1 MNSKQDRD
9 GRGLMRAPRL
19 CILSRGPQLYSTR
32 RLMNEADASGMIVE
46 IVDPLETSL
55 VLDDRNGQVIYQGWP
70 LDADAVIP
78 RIGYSVT
85 TEGVRVVR
93 QFERMGVYVAN
104 SADAILRSRDKLTA
118 SQILSQKGVPVP
130 KTALVTSWKDVERA
144 ISRVGGVPCIVK
156 TSQGTQ
162 GDGVFLVR
170 SIRHA
175 KEMVY
180 RLIAER
186 KTVLVQEYIKE
197 SHGKDIRVIVVGGEV
212 VAAMRRV
219 SNGREFRSNY
229 HLGGRVEQ
237 IDLPD
242 DYAKVAIE
250 AANHLGIDVGGVD
263 LLEGRS
269 GPILL
274 EVNSSPG
281 LEGIEKASGINVAG
295 HIIEMIAK
303 RHKIQSVNLDEIV
316 RRRTGF
322 GTVTVVLNIWPQ
334 FIGRSIS
341 EVVPPDANVVTIIRG
356 KENIWSPDV
365 ELILQPNDQI
375 VLYGPLESMR
385 SHIEGN
391 DESPAAL
398 S

>member
-1 MNSKQDRD
+1 
-9 GRGLMRAPRL
+9 MRAPRL

-32 RLMNEADASGMIVE
+32 RLVNEADAAGMIVE

-55 VLDDRNGQVIYQGWP
+55 ILDDRNGQVIYQGWP

-85 TEGVRVVR
+85 NEGVRVVR

-118 SQILSQKGVPVP
+118 SQILSQKGIPVP

-162 GDGVFLVR
+162 GDGVFLIR
-170 SIRHA
+170 SIRQA

-212 VAAMRRV
+212 VASMRRV
-219 SNGREFRSNY
+219 SNGREFRSNF
-229 HLGGRVEQ
+229 HLGGRVER
-237 IDLPD
+237 IELSEE
-242 DYAKVAIE
+242 YAKVAVD

-263 LLEGRS
+263 LLEGRM

-281 LEGIEKASGINVAG
+281 LEGIEKASGVNVAG
-295 HIIEMIAK
+295 HIIKMIDK
-303 RHKIQSVNLDEIV
+303 RHKIQSVNLDDIV
-316 RRRTGF
+316 RRRVGF
-322 GTVTVVLNIWPQ
+322 GTITVVLNIWPQ
-334 FIGRSIS
+334 FIGRTIA
-341 EVVPPDANVVTIIRG
+341 EVVPPEANIITVIRG
-356 KENIWSPDV
+356 KENIWSPDDN
-365 ELILQPNDQI
+365 LILQPNDQI
-375 VLYGPLESMR
+375 VLFGPLEYMR

-391 DESPAAL
+391 DDSPGAL

>member
-1 MNSKQDRD
+1 MK
-9 GRGLMRAPRL
+9 APRL

-32 RLMNEADASGMIVE
+32 RLVDEADAAGMIVE

-55 VLDDRNGQVIYQGWP
+55 VLDDRQGQVIHQGWP
-70 LDADAVIP
+70 LDVDAVIP

-104 SADAILRSRDKLTA
+104 GADAIMRSRDKLTA
-118 SQILSQKGVPVP
+118 SQILSQKGIPVP
-130 KTALVTSWKDVERA
+130 KTALVTSWRDVERA

-162 GDGVFLVR
+162 GDGVYLVR

-175 KEMVY
+175 KELVY
-180 RLIAER
+180 RLLAER
-186 KTVLVQEYIKE
+186 NTILVQEYIRE
-197 SHGKDIRVIVVGGEV
+197 SHGKDIRVIVVGGKV

-219 SNGREFRSNY
+219 SNGREFRSNF
-229 HLGGRVEQ
+229 HLGGRVES

-242 DYAKVAIE
+242 EYAKVAID
-250 AANHLGIDVGGVD
+250 AATHLGIEVGGVD
-263 LLEGRS
+263 LLEGRM

-281 LEGIEKASGINVAG
+281 LEGIEKASGVNVAA
-295 HIIEMIAK
+295 HIIKMISK
-303 RHKIQSVNLDEIV
+303 RHKIQSINLDEVI
-316 RRRTGF
+316 RGRTGF
-322 GTVTVVLNIWPQ
+322 GTVTVMLNVWPQ
-334 FIGRSIS
+334 YIGRSIS
-341 EVVPPDANVVTIIRG
+341 DILPPESFVVTIIRG
-356 KENIWSPDV
+356 KENIWSADHD
-365 ELILQPNDQI
+365 LILQPNDQI
-375 VLYGPLESMR
+375 ILYGPIETIR
-385 SHIEGN
+385 AHIDGK
-391 DESPAAL
+391 DDPAAAM

>member
-1 MNSKQDRD
+1 
-9 GRGLMRAPRL
+9 
-19 CILSRGPQLYSTR
+19 
-32 RLMNEADASGMIVE
+32 MNEADAAGMIVE

-55 VLDDRNGQVIYQGWP
+55 ILDDRNGQVIYQGWP
-70 LDADAVIP
+70 LDVDAVIP

-170 SIRHA
+170 SIRQA

-197 SHGKDIRVIVVGGEV
+197 SHGRDIRVIVVGGEV

-263 LLEGRS
+263 LLEGRT

-281 LEGIEKASGINVAG
+281 LEGIEKASGSNVAG

-303 RHKIQSVNLDEIV
+303 RHKIQSVNLDEII

-322 GTVTVVLNIWPQ
+322 GTVTVILNTWPQ

-341 EVVPPDANVVTIIRG
+341 EVIPPNSNVVTIIRG

-385 SHIEGN
+385 SHIEGD

>member
-1 MNSKQDRD
+1 MK
-9 GRGLMRAPRL
+9 APRL

-32 RLMNEADASGMIVE
+32 RLVDEADAAGMIVE

-55 VLDDRNGQVIYQGWP
+55 VLDDRQGQVIHQGWP
-70 LDADAVIP
+70 LDVDAVIP

-104 SADAILRSRDKLTA
+104 GADAIMRSRDKLTA
-118 SQILSQKGVPVP
+118 SQILSQKGIPVP
-130 KTALVTSWKDVERA
+130 KTALVTSWRDVERA

-162 GDGVFLVR
+162 GDGVYLVR

-175 KEMVY
+175 KELVY
-180 RLIAER
+180 RLLAER
-186 KTVLVQEYIKE
+186 NTILVQEYIRE
-197 SHGKDIRVIVVGGEV
+197 SHGKDIRVIVVGGKV

-219 SNGREFRSNY
+219 SNGREFRSNF
-229 HLGGRVEQ
+229 HLGGRVES

-242 DYAKVAIE
+242 EYAKVAID
-250 AANHLGIDVGGVD
+250 AATHLGIEVGGVD
-263 LLEGRS
+263 LLEGRM

-281 LEGIEKASGINVAG
+281 LEGIEKASGVNVAA
-295 HIIEMIAK
+295 HIIKMITK
-303 RHKIQSVNLDEIV
+303 RHKIQSINLDDVI
-316 RRRTGF
+316 RGRTGF
-322 GTVTVVLNIWPQ
+322 GTVTVMLNVWPQ
-334 FIGRSIS
+334 YIGRSIS
-341 EVVPPDANVVTIIRG
+341 DILPPESFVVTIIRG
-356 KENIWSPDV
+356 KENIWSADHD
-365 ELILQPNDQI
+365 LILQPNDQI
-375 VLYGPLESMR
+375 ILYGPIETIR
-385 SHIEGN
+385 AHIDGK
-391 DESPAAL
+391 DDPAAAM

>member
-1 MNSKQDRD
+1 MK
-9 GRGLMRAPRL
+9 APRL

-32 RLMNEADASGMIVE
+32 RLADEADAAGMIVE

-55 VLDDRNGQVIYQGWP
+55 VLDDKQGQVIHQGWP
-70 LDADAVIP
+70 LDVDAVIP

-104 SADAILRSRDKLTA
+104 GADAIMRSRDKLTA
-118 SQILSQKGVPVP
+118 SQILSQKGIPVP
-130 KTALVTSWKDVERA
+130 KTALVTSWRDVERG

-156 TSQGTQ
+156 TTQGTQ
-162 GDGVFLVR
+162 GDGVYLVR

-175 KEMVY
+175 KELVY
-180 RLIAER
+180 RLLAER
-186 KTVLVQEYIKE
+186 NTVLVQEYIRE
-197 SHGKDIRVIVVGGEV
+197 SHGKDIRVIVVGGKV

-229 HLGGRVEQ
+229 HLGGRVET

-242 DYAKVAIE
+242 EYAKVAID
-250 AANHLGIDVGGVD
+250 AAAHLGIEVGGVD
-263 LLEGRS
+263 LLEGRM

-281 LEGIEKASGINVAG
+281 LEGIEKASGVNVAG
-295 HIIEMIAK
+295 HIIEMITK
-303 RHKIQSVNLDEIV
+303 RHKIQSINLDEVV
-316 RRRTGF
+316 RRRSGF
-322 GTVTVVLNIWPQ
+322 GTVRVLLNVWPQ
-334 FIGRSIS
+334 YIGRSIS
-341 EVVPPDANVVTIIRG
+341 EVLPPESFVVTIIRG
-356 KENIWSPDV
+356 KENIWSANRN
-365 ELILQPNDQI
+365 LLLQPNDQLI
-375 VLYGPLESMR
+375 LYGPIESIR
-385 SHIEGN
+385 AHIEGK
-391 DESPAAL
+391 DDASAAM

>member
-1 MNSKQDRD
+1 MK
-9 GRGLMRAPRL
+9 APRL

-32 RLMNEADASGMIVE
+32 RLVDEADAAGMIVE

-55 VLDDRNGQVIYQGWP
+55 VLDDRQGQVIHQGWP
-70 LDADAVIP
+70 LDVDAVIP

-104 SADAILRSRDKLTA
+104 GADAIMRSRDKLTA
-118 SQILSQKGVPVP
+118 SQILSQKGIPVP
-130 KTALVTSWKDVERA
+130 KTALVTSWRDVERA

-162 GDGVFLVR
+162 GDGVYLVR

-175 KEMVY
+175 KELVY
-180 RLIAER
+180 RLLAER
-186 KTVLVQEYIKE
+186 NTILVQEYIRE
-197 SHGKDIRVIVVGGEV
+197 SHGKDIRVIVVGGKV

-219 SNGREFRSNY
+219 SNGREFRSNF
-229 HLGGRVEQ
+229 HLGGRVES

-242 DYAKVAIE
+242 EYAKVAID
-250 AANHLGIDVGGVD
+250 AATHLGIEVGGVD
-263 LLEGRS
+263 LLEGRM

-281 LEGIEKASGINVAG
+281 LEGIEKASGVNVAA
-295 HIIEMIAK
+295 HIIKMISK
-303 RHKIQSVNLDEIV
+303 RHKIQSINLDEVI
-316 RRRTGF
+316 RGRAGF
-322 GTVTVVLNIWPQ
+322 GTVTVMLNVWPQ
-334 FIGRSIS
+334 YIGRSIS
-341 EVVPPDANVVTIIRG
+341 DILPPESFVVTIIRG
-356 KENIWSPDV
+356 KENIWSADHD
-365 ELILQPNDQI
+365 LILQPNDQI
-375 VLYGPLESMR
+375 ILYGPIETIR
-385 SHIEGN
+385 AHIDGK
-391 DESPAAL
+391 DDPAAAM

>member
-1 MNSKQDRD
+1 MK
-9 GRGLMRAPRL
+9 APRL

-32 RLMNEADASGMIVE
+32 RLVDEADAAGMIVE

-55 VLDDRNGQVIYQGWP
+55 VLDDRQGQVIHQGWA
-70 LDADAVIP
+70 LNADAVIP

-104 SADAILRSRDKLTA
+104 GSDAIMRSRDKLTA

-130 KTALVTSWKDVERA
+130 KTALVTSWRDVERS

-162 GDGVFLVR
+162 GDGVYLVR
-170 SIRHA
+170 SIKQA
-175 KEMVY
+175 KELVY
-180 RLIAER
+180 RLLAER
-186 KTVLVQEYIKE
+186 NTVLVQEYIRE

-242 DYAKVAIE
+242 EYAKVAID
-250 AANHLGIDVGGVD
+250 AANHLGIEVGGVD
-263 LLEGRS
+263 LLEGRM

-281 LEGIEKASGINVAG
+281 LEGIEKASGVNVAG
-295 HIIEMIAK
+295 HIIEMITK
-303 RHKIQSVNLDEIV
+303 RHKIQSVNLDEVI

-322 GTVTVVLNIWPQ
+322 GTVTVLLNVWPQ
-334 FIGRSIS
+334 YIGRTIAD
-341 EVVPPDANVVTIIRG
+341 VLPPDSSVVTIIRG
-356 KENIWSPDV
+356 RENIWSPSND
-365 ELILQPNDQI
+365 LILQPNDQV
-375 VLYGPLESMR
+375 VLYGPLDIIR
-385 SHIEGN
+385 AHIEGN
-391 DESPAAL
+391 DGPSAAM

>member
-1 MNSKQDRD
+1 MKSTK
-9 GRGLMRAPRL
+9 L

-32 RLMNEADASGMIVE
+32 RLADEADAAGMIVE

-55 VLDDRNGQVIYQGWP
+55 VLDQQQGLVIHQGWP
-70 LDADAVIP
+70 LDTDAVIP

-93 QFERMGVYVAN
+93 QFETMGVYVAN
-104 SADAILRSRDKLTA
+104 SADSILRSRDKLTA
-118 SQILSQKGVPVP
+118 SQILSEKGIPVP

-186 KTVLVQEYIKE
+186 KTVLVQEYIRE
-197 SHGKDIRVIVVGGEV
+197 SHGKDVRVIVVGGEV

-237 IDLPD
+237 IELSEE
-242 DYAKVAIE
+242 YARVAID
-250 AANHLGIDVGGVD
+250 AANHLGIEVGGVD
-263 LLEGRS
+263 LLEGKM

-281 LEGIEKASGINVAG
+281 LEGIEKASGVNVAG

-303 RHKIQSVNLDEIV
+303 RHRIQSVNLDDVIK
-316 RRRTGF
+316 RRTGF
-322 GTVTVVLNIWPQ
+322 GTVTVILNVWPQ

-341 EVVPPDANVVTIIRG
+341 DVKPPNSHVVTVIRG
-356 KENIWSPDV
+356 KENIWTPSP
-365 ELILQPNDQI
+365 ELLLQPNDQI
-375 VLYGPLESMR
+375 VLYGPVDEIR
-385 SHIEGN
+385 NHIGGN
-391 DESPAAL
+391 NDSSAVI

>member
-1 MNSKQDRD
+1 MK
-9 GRGLMRAPRL
+9 APRL

-32 RLMNEADASGMIVE
+32 RLVDEADAAGMIVE

-55 VLDDRNGQVIYQGWP
+55 VLDDRQGQVIHQGWP
-70 LDADAVIP
+70 LDVDAVIP

-104 SADAILRSRDKLTA
+104 GADAIMRSRDKLTA
-118 SQILSQKGVPVP
+118 SQILSQKGIPVP
-130 KTALVTSWKDVERA
+130 KTALVTSWRDVERA

-162 GDGVFLVR
+162 GDGVYLVR

-175 KEMVY
+175 KELVY
-180 RLIAER
+180 RLLAER
-186 KTVLVQEYIKE
+186 NTILVQEYIRE
-197 SHGKDIRVIVVGGEV
+197 SHGKDIRVIVVGGKV

-219 SNGREFRSNY
+219 SNGREFRSNF
-229 HLGGRVEQ
+229 HLGGRVES

-242 DYAKVAIE
+242 EYAKVAID
-250 AANHLGIDVGGVD
+250 AATHLGIEVGGVD
-263 LLEGRS
+263 LLEGRM

-281 LEGIEKASGINVAG
+281 LEGIEKASGVNVAA
-295 HIIEMIAK
+295 HIIKMISK
-303 RHKIQSVNLDEIV
+303 RHKIQSINLDEVI
-316 RRRTGF
+316 RGRAGF
-322 GTVTVVLNIWPQ
+322 GTVTVTLNVWPQ
-334 FIGRSIS
+334 YIGRSIS
-341 EVVPPDANVVTIIRG
+341 DILPPESFVVTIIRG
-356 KENIWSPDV
+356 KENIWSADHD
-365 ELILQPNDQI
+365 LILQPNDQI
-375 VLYGPLESMR
+375 ILYGPIETIR
-385 SHIEGN
+385 AHIDGK
-391 DESPAAL
+391 DDPAAAM

>member
-1 MNSKQDRD
+1 MK
-9 GRGLMRAPRL
+9 APRL

-32 RLMNEADASGMIVE
+32 RLVDEADAAGMIVE

-55 VLDDRNGQVIYQGWP
+55 VLDDRQGQVIHQGWP
-70 LDADAVIP
+70 LNADAVIP

-104 SADAILRSRDKLTA
+104 GADAIMRSRDKLTA

-130 KTALVTSWKDVERA
+130 KTALVTSWRDVERS

-170 SIRHA
+170 SIRQA
-175 KEMVY
+175 KELVY
-180 RLIAER
+180 RLLAER
-186 KTVLVQEYIKE
+186 NTVLVQEYIRE

-219 SNGREFRSNY
+219 SNGPEFRSNY
-229 HLGGRVEQ
+229 HLGGRVEKNY
-237 IDLPD
+237 LPD
-242 DYAKVAIE
+242 EYAKVAID
-250 AANHLGIDVGGVD
+250 AANYLGIEVGGVD
-263 LLEGRS
+263 LLEGRM

-281 LEGIEKASGINVAG
+281 LEGIEKASGVNVAG
-295 HIIEMIAK
+295 HIIEMITK
-303 RHKIQSVNLDEIV
+303 RHKIQSVNLDEVI

-322 GTVTVVLNIWPQ
+322 GTVTVLLNVWPQ
-334 FIGRSIS
+334 YIGRTIAD
-341 EVVPPDANVVTIIRG
+341 VLPPNSSVVTIVRG
-356 KENIWSPDV
+356 RENIWSPSND
-365 ELILQPNDQI
+365 LILQPNDQI
-375 VLYGPLESMR
+375 VLYGPLDTIR
-385 SHIEGN
+385 AHIEGN
-391 DESPAAL
+391 DGPSAAM

>member
-1 MNSKQDRD
+1 MK
-9 GRGLMRAPRL
+9 APRL

-32 RLMNEADASGMIVE
+32 RLVDEADAAGMIVE

-55 VLDDRNGQVIYQGWP
+55 VLDNRQGQVIHQGWP
-70 LDADAVIP
+70 LDVDAVIP

-104 SADAILRSRDKLTA
+104 GADAIMRSRDKLTA
-118 SQILSQKGVPVP
+118 SQILSQKGIPVP
-130 KTALVTSWKDVERA
+130 KTALVTSWRDVERA

-162 GDGVFLVR
+162 GDGVYLVR

-175 KEMVY
+175 KELVY
-180 RLIAER
+180 RLLAER
-186 KTVLVQEYIKE
+186 NTILVQEYIRE
-197 SHGKDIRVIVVGGEV
+197 SHGKDIRVIVVGGKV

-219 SNGREFRSNY
+219 SNGREFRSNF
-229 HLGGRVEQ
+229 HLGGRVES

-242 DYAKVAIE
+242 EYAKVAID
-250 AANHLGIDVGGVD
+250 AATHLGIEVGGVD
-263 LLEGRS
+263 LLEGRM

-281 LEGIEKASGINVAG
+281 LEGIEKASGVNVAA
-295 HIIEMIAK
+295 HIIKMISK
-303 RHKIQSVNLDEIV
+303 RHKIQSINLDEVI
-316 RRRTGF
+316 RGRAGF
-322 GTVTVVLNIWPQ
+322 GTVTVTLNVWPQ
-334 FIGRSIS
+334 YIGRSIS
-341 EVVPPDANVVTIIRG
+341 DILPPESFVVTIIRG
-356 KENIWSPDV
+356 KENIWSADHD
-365 ELILQPNDQI
+365 LILQPNDQI
-375 VLYGPLESMR
+375 ILYGPIETIR
-385 SHIEGN
+385 AHIDGK
-391 DESPAAL
+391 DDPAAAM

>member
-1 MNSKQDRD
+1 MK
-9 GRGLMRAPRL
+9 APRL

-32 RLMNEADASGMIVE
+32 RLVDEADAAGMIVE

-55 VLDDRNGQVIYQGWP
+55 VLDDRQGQVIHQGWP
-70 LDADAVIP
+70 LNADAVIP

-104 SADAILRSRDKLTA
+104 GADAIMRSRDKLTA

-130 KTALVTSWKDVERA
+130 KTALVTSWRDVERS

-170 SIRHA
+170 SIRQA
-175 KEMVY
+175 KELVY
-180 RLIAER
+180 RLLAER
-186 KTVLVQEYIKE
+186 NTVLVQEYIRE

-242 DYAKVAIE
+242 EYAKVAID
-250 AANHLGIDVGGVD
+250 AANYLGIEVGGVD
-263 LLEGRS
+263 LLEGRM

-281 LEGIEKASGINVAG
+281 LEGIEKASGVNVAG
-295 HIIEMIAK
+295 HIIEMITK
-303 RHKIQSVNLDEIV
+303 RHKIQSVNLDEVI

-322 GTVTVVLNIWPQ
+322 GTVTVLLNVWPQ
-334 FIGRSIS
+334 YIGRTIAD
-341 EVVPPDANVVTIIRG
+341 VLPPNSSVVTIVRG
-356 KENIWSPDV
+356 RENIWSPSND
-365 ELILQPNDQI
+365 LILQPNDQI
-375 VLYGPLESMR
+375 VLYGPLDTIR
-385 SHIEGN
+385 AHIGGN
-391 DESPAAL
+391 DGPSAAM